1 MRVGFK
7 ISRLLALLLC
17 LILWPAAQTLADLLK
32 VEVLGVEGDARK
44 NILALLAINQ
54 EAANKDVDPERIEA
68 LHRRA
73 DEQIL
78 RALMPFGYFKARVT
92 GELIP
97 PSTADQPWQARFAV
111 DPGPQIS
118 IGVLNYQIMGPGA
131 SDPAFPKTLGIATG
145 QVFSQSAYQ
154 ADKERIT
161 RIASQQGYL
170 DARWEVHQ
178 VLIEDSPYQARIE
191 LLLQT
196 GPRYYFGQVD
206 FDQDLLSDDFLRRY
220 LPFQPGDHYDPDQLL
235 ELQGSLL
242 GAEYFSDVEIR
253 PELDE
258 ADPNEVVPLTLIAQR
273 KKANQYRVGLGL
285 STDYGPRFSLEY
297 KRRYLGRQGHKLSA
311 DLSVTPRL
319 QSLSMDYRIP
329 IRDPRRD
336 YLLIRPQ
343 FEQFDTESRKGQ
355 LSKLSLIQSI
365 SVADGWRRDIG
376 LDYRYEDSEV
386 SNGESQIFNGLVPS
400 IAWSRTR
407 ADDPINTRQGERL
420 KLTLQGTRKNLLS
433 DQSWLS
439 ARLGGKWI
447 RTLGGGLRLIGR
459 TDLGVVLAERLD
471 DVPASQRF
479 FAGGDN
485 SLRGWDLN
493 ALGPKDAEGRVVG
506 GRYLAVGSLEVE
518 KRIKGNW
525 GGALFTD
532 FGNAF
537 DPDVR
542 SDWEQSLGIGV
553 RYATP
558 IGPVRVD
565 LAYPLTQD
573 SASVRLHFGLG
584 PDL

>member
-1 MRVGFK
+1 MIPPLR
-7 ISRLLALLLC
+7 RLALLLLC
-17 LILWPAAQTLADLLK
+17 LGFWPSATALAALLQ
-32 VEVLGVEGDARK
+32 VQVFGAEGTVRQ
-44 NILALLAINQ
+44 NVLALLAINQ
-54 EAANKDVDPERIEA
+54 EAANKDVDPDRIEA

-78 RALMPFGYFKARVT
+78 RALMPYGYFKAQVA

-97 PSTADQPWQARFAV
+97 PSSAGQPWVARYTI
-111 DPGPQIS
+111 DLGPQVT
-118 IGVLNYQIMGPGA
+118 IGLVDYQILGQGA
-131 SDPAFPKTLGIATG
+131 SDPAFPDTLRLAEG
-145 QVFSQSAYQ
+145 QVFSQSVYQ
-154 ADKERIT
+154 VERNRIL

-170 DARWEVHQ
+170 GAQWVAHR
-178 VLIEDSPYQARIE
+178 VLIEDSPYQVRIE

-196 GPRYYFGQVD
+196 GPRHYFGQVD
-206 FDQDLLSDDFLRRY
+206 FEQDLLSDDFLRHY
-220 LPFQPGDHYDPDQLL
+220 LPFQPGDHYDPDRLL
-235 ELQGSLL
+235 ELQSSLL

-258 ADPNEVVPLTLIAQR
+258 VDPNEVIPITVIAKR
-273 KKANQYRVGLGL
+273 KKPNQYRVGLGL

-319 QSLSMDYRIP
+319 QSVSMDYRIP

-336 YLLIRPQ
+336 YLLIRPR
-343 FEQFDTESRKGQ
+343 FERFDTDGRKGQ
-355 LSKLSLIQSI
+355 LSKLSLIQSVSI
-365 SVADGWRRDIG
+365 KNGWRRDIG

-386 SNGESQIFNGLVPS
+386 GDGESDIFNGLVPS

-407 ADDPINTRQGERL
+407 ADDPINTRKGERL
-420 KLTLQGTRKNLLS
+420 KLTLQGTQKHVLS

-439 ARLGGKWI
+439 AHLGGKWI
-447 RTLGGGLRLIGR
+447 RTLGDGLRFIWR
-459 TDLGVVLAERLD
+459 TDLGVVLADNLD
-471 DVPASQRF
+471 DVPATQRF
-479 FAGGDN
+479 FTGGDN

-493 ALGPKDAEGRVVG
+493 ALGPKDAQGRVVG

-518 KRIKGNW
+518 KQIKGNW

-537 DPDVR
+537 DPDE
-542 SDWEQSLGIGV
+542 DLKWEQSLGIGV
-553 RYATP
+553 RYSTP

-565 LAYPLTQD
+565 LAFPLTE
-573 SASVRLHFGLG
+573 SSTSVRLHFGLG